1 MSKQANRDYS
11 LDEIKG
17 PFYPCPVAEQETV
30 IQISR
35 DSQEALIFTNDLT
48 MLTRL
53 KRAANCK
60 GSAWKLTQID
70 YMRGLQCGWGF
81 ACPKRLISFRSKNLS
96 KKILEGLPPEE
107 EAEPIEEA
115 A

>member
-1 MSKQANRDYS
+1 MSKEPKKEYS

-30 IQISR
+30 IQVSR
-35 DSQEALIFTNDLT
+35 DSQEAHVFTNDLT

-53 KRAANCK
+53 KRAANSK

-81 ACPKRLISFRSKNLS
+81 TCPKRLLSFRSKILS
-96 KKILEGLPPEE
+96 KGNENPEE
-107 EAEPIEEA
+107 QEEEPIEEETI
-115 A
+115 